1 MKKRLFS
8 IITIAIMFISIISL
22 SGCNKKEDNKKLKIV
37 TSNFP
42 SFDLARA
49 VVKDN
54 KNIDLKM
61 LLKPGSDMHHFD
73 ATPKDIKDILN
84 SDVFIYNGGESD
96 EWIDKILK
104 DIDKKKTTVIKLMDL
119 VKVVEEEHVEGMEE
133 EHDHDHDH
141 DHDSDKHDHD
151 SDKHDHDS
159 DKHDK
164 GHDHDEEEKEY
175 DEHVWTSP
183 VNAKKIVSSIK
194 EAMIKKD
201 AKNKNIYEKS
211 ASEYISEL
219 DKIDNEFK
227 EIVKNAKRKE
237 IVFGDRFPLRYFV
250 DTYGLKYSAAFP
262 GCSEETEA
270 SAKTIKFLVN
280 KVKDN
285 KIPVVFHIELSD
297 KEIASSIA
305 KETGAKVLEF
315 KTAHNLSQKD
325 FDKGVTYLDIMKDNI
340 KVLKEALN

>member
-73 ATPKDIKDILN
+73 ATPKDIKDILS

-133 EHDHDHDH
+133 EHDHDHD
-141 DHDSDKHDHD
+141 
-151 SDKHDHDS
+151 
-159 DKHDK
+159 
-164 GHDHDEEEKEY
+164 HDHDEEEKEY

-270 SAKTIKFLVN
+270 SAKTIKFLIN

-297 KEIASSIA
+297 KKIANSIA

-325 FDKGVTYLDIMKDNI
+325 FDKGITYLDIMKDNI

>member
-73 ATPKDIKDILN
+73 ATPKDIKDILS

-141 DHDSDKHDHD
+141 DHD
-151 SDKHDHDS
+151 
-159 DKHDK
+159 
-164 GHDHDEEEKEY
+164 EEEKEY

-201 AKNKNIYEKS
+201 EKNKNIYEKS

-270 SAKTIKFLVN
+270 SAKTIKFLIN

-297 KEIASSIA
+297 KKIANSIA
-305 KETGAKVLEF
+305 KETGAKVREF

>member
-73 ATPKDIKDILN
+73 ATPKDIKDILS

-141 DHDSDKHDHD
+141 DHD
-151 SDKHDHDS
+151 
-159 DKHDK
+159 
-164 GHDHDEEEKEY
+164 EEEKEY
-175 DEHVWTSP
+175 DDHVWTSP

-201 AKNKNIYEKS
+201 EKNKNIYEKS

-297 KEIASSIA
+297 KKIASSIA

-325 FDKGVTYLDIMKDNI
+325 FDKGITYLDIMKDNI

>member
-49 VVKDN
+49 VVKAN

-73 ATPKDIKDILN
+73 ATPKDIKDILS

-141 DHDSDKHDHD
+141 DHD
-151 SDKHDHDS
+151 
-159 DKHDK
+159 
-164 GHDHDEEEKEY
+164 EEEKEY

-201 AKNKNIYEKS
+201 EKNKNIYEKS
-211 ASEYISEL
+211 ASKYTSEL

-227 EIVKNAKRKE
+227 DIVKNAKRKE

-270 SAKTIKFLVN
+270 SAKTIKFLIN

-297 KEIASSIA
+297 KKIASSIA